1 MKAVI
6 LAAGRGKRMRHLT
19 AELPKPL
26 LKVGGKTFL
35 DIIFDSLPE
44 NVNEALVVIGYQG
57 EKIKAHL
64 GNSYNGRGIR
74 YVIQQE
80 LNGTGG
86 AVLLLKNY
94 FSPKERFLIFYADEI
109 ISRGDVEKC
118 LEYEFSWL
126 CWEVASP
133 KAGGIAAISKE
144 GLIAEVA
151 EKPENPKSKIGV
163 DGLMVVNAD
172 IFNYIPEKHET
183 GEYYL
188 TSMMNQFLKDHK
200 VRAVMGANRPS
211 FSSPEDINQ

>member
-1 MKAVI
+1 
-6 LAAGRGKRMRHLT
+6 MRHLT
-19 AELPKPL
+19 EELPKPL

-44 NVNEALVVIGYQG
+44 NVNEAIVVIGYQG
-57 EKIKAHL
+57 EKIKAYL
-64 GNSYNGRGIR
+64 GNTYKGRRIR
-74 YVIQQE
+74 YVVQTE

-94 FSPKERFLIFYADEI
+94 FSSKERFLVFYADEI

-126 CWEVASP
+126 CWEAANP
-133 KAGGIAAISKE
+133 KAGGIPTISKE
-144 GLIAEVA
+144 GLIAEVT

-163 DGLMVVNAD
+163 CGLMVVNAD
-172 IFNYIPEKHET
+172 IFKCVPEKHET

-188 TSMMNQFLKDHK
+188 TSMMNQFVKDHK
-200 VRAVMGANRPS
+200 VYAVIGVKRPS
-211 FSSPEDINQ
+211 FSSPEDLI